1 MTALDIAEMLDALGA
16 PGAGL
21 PAGPGLLGALF
32 VAGLFGG
39 ATHCIG
45 MCAPFVLAQSAGKPL
60 AGVSRPRRLLAMSL
74 LPYHLGRITTYT
86 ALGAVMGGLAG
97 LAMDLSGLR
106 WIAVAL
112 LLMAGVLFVLQALR
126 SFGARLPN
134 TPHLRRLQIIPRTI
148 TRVARPLYGSRGN
161 GRGYF
166 LGFALGF
173 LPCGMVYAA
182 LMGAASGGGA
192 AAGALGMAAFGA
204 GTVPALAALAITGRH
219 ITDRWPQTM
228 RRFSGAMMAASA
240 VLIAVMAYRWMP

>member
-1 MTALDIAEMLDALGA
+1 MTALDIAEMLDALCA

-21 PAGPGLLGALF
+21 PVGPGLLGALF
-32 VAGLFGG
+32 MAGLFGG

-86 ALGAVMGGLAG
+86 ALGAVMGGFAG
-97 LAMDLSGLR
+97 LLMTLPGTR
-106 WIAVAL
+106 WVAVSL
-112 LLMAGVLFVLQALR
+112 LLGAGILFVIQALR

-134 TPHLRRLQIIPRTI
+134 TPHMRPLQIIPRTI
-148 TRVARPLYGSRGN
+148 TRAARPLYGARGS
-161 GRGYF
+161 GYF
-166 LGFALGF
+166 LGLALGF

-192 AAGALGMAAFGA
+192 AAGAAGMAAFGA
-204 GTVPALAALAITGRH
+204 GTIPALAALAITGRH
-219 ITDRWPQTM
+219 IAERWPQTM